1 MMKLFFSTLIF
12 LLTYNCIFAQT
23 PNDFRGFSWGNSL
36 EQVQANEKSKF
47 ILKEKDDALEYV
59 DQLAGSD
66 CSVIYTFND
75 NNKLI
80 SGVYVFTKNYS
91 NPQLYVQDFNKFKA
105 LLIKKYGKPK
115 QEKENWG
122 SNYLADS
129 DKERYGQSIATGH
142 LTLNADWDTERSMIK
157 IDLIS
162 SEKKPSL
169 RIHYTTK
176 TLNEL
181 ENKEQLEQALSK
193 L

>member
-1 MMKLFFSTLIF
+1 MIKLFFSTLI
-12 LLTYNCIFAQT
+12 LLLISTCFYAQT
-23 PNDFRGFSWGNSL
+23 PNDFRGFSWGNPL
-36 EQVQANEKSKF
+36 EKVQANEKSKF
-47 ILKEKDDALEYV
+47 VLKEKDDALEYF

-91 NPQLYVQDFNKFKA
+91 NPQLYIQDYNKFKA
-105 LLIKKYGKPK
+105 LLTKKYGKPRL
-115 QEKENWG
+115 EKESWG
-122 SNYLADS
+122 GNLPNP
-129 DKERYGQSIATGH
+129 DKERYGQSVADGK
-142 LTLNADWDTERSMIK
+142 LTLNADWDTDRSLIK
-157 IDLIS
+157 IDLIT
-162 SEKKPSL
+162 SERRPSL

>member
-1 MMKLFFSTLIF
+1 MIKLFISTLIF
-12 LLTYNCIFAQT
+12 SAICSGVFAQS
-23 PNDFRGFSWGNSL
+23 PNDFRGFSWGNPL

-47 ILKEKDDALEYV
+47 VLKEKDDALEYA

-66 CSVIYTFND
+66 CSIIYTFND

-91 NPQLYVQDFNKFKA
+91 NPQLYIQDYNKFKG

-122 SNYLADS
+122 GNFANP
-129 DKERYGQSIATGH
+129 DKERYGQSVADGN
-142 LTLNADWDTERSMIK
+142 LTLNADWDTERSLIK

-162 SEKKPSL
+162 SESRPSL
-169 RIHYTTK
+169 RIHYTTR